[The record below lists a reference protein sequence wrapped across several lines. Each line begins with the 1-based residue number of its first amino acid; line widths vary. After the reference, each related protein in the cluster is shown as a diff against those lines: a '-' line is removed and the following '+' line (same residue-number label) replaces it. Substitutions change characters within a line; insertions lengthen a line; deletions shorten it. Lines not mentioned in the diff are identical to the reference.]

1 MSIAYAS
8 RIFEFSDVHALLDFG
23 DTTHPRCINAIRY
36 LRLDFD
42 IDVGFADIVTDFQE
56 ERESLAFFRAW
67 WRSWEIVAAMRGLE
81 EIQVLIGNT
90 NFDIDV
96 LGEDDEAW
104 IVGSW
109 CAIMQIK
116 SLNVGVGWRLF
127 RPETRMSNIP
137 FRDNRS

>member
-8 RIFEFSDVHALLDFG
+8 RIFEFSRLATYMSCWTLATESIRGASMPYVICVWTSISTLD
-23 DTTHPRCINAIRY
+23 
-36 LRLDFD
+36 
-42 IDVGFADIVTDFQE
+42 VTDFQE

-90 NFDIDV
+90 NFDNDI
-96 LGEDDEAW
+96 LGEDDETW
-104 IVGSW
+104 ILGSW
-109 CAIMQIK
+109 CAIMQIM
-116 SLNVGVGWRLF
+116 SFNVGVGWRLF
-127 RPETRMSNIP
+127 RPETRMSNLP